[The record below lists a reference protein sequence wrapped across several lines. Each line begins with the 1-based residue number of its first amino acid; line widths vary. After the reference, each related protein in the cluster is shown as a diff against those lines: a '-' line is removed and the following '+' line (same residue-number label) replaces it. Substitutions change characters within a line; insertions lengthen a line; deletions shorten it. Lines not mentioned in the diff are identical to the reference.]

1 MQNIE
6 TALEAQLKTLG
17 DSLEHTMKE
26 WRSED
31 ATNRQRL
38 EDQIRGL
45 EDEIGG
51 VKGQLTEARSMSLP
65 GVVAADESRA
75 RDSFSMARACRAL
88 ARKDFSDAPY
98 EQEVFRATKEKA
110 MTVGTDTAGGY
121 IVPEEA
127 IQTVIEKLKA
137 NVVAYDLGARDMPS
151 TGVPVSIPKLTTSA
165 AGYWVNENSTITA
178 SDLGFEQ
185 INMTPKTVA
194 GRVILSNLLLET
206 SAPTADSIIEQDL
219 ASQLGLAVDL
229 GVLNGSAGGGAGE
242 PTGIMQTVGVNG
254 VTMADLGGGAVGIG
268 SAPTVESIMEFISDL
283 DAANALRG
291 RLGFCMHP
299 LMLNEIRQMR
309 VDYNAA
315 AGTGGIPLTAVNT
328 SEGFATTLYGYPMRT
343 STQMTAPTNGPV
355 STSSMMFGN
364 WDDVMTCRWGGLRLL
379 ASDTSDDAFS
389 KDQTHI
395 RATMRVDV
403 ALRHPESF
411 SVAL

>member
-6 TALEAQLKTLG
+6 SALEAQLKTLG
-17 DSLEHTMKE
+17 DSLERTMGE

-31 ATNRQRL
+31 AANRQKL

-45 EDEIGG
+45 EDEIGN
-51 VKGQLTEARSMSLP
+51 VKSQLGEARSMSLP
-65 GVVAADESRA
+65 GVVAADETQK

-98 EQEVFRATKEKA
+98 EQEVFSAMKEKA
-110 MTVGTDTAGGY
+110 MSQGTDTAGGY

-127 IQTVIEKLKA
+127 ITQVIELLKA
-137 NVVAYDLGARDMPS
+137 NVVAYDLGARDMPC
-151 TGVPVSIPKLTTSA
+151 TGVPCTIPKITSA
-165 AGYWVNENSTITA
+165 ATGYWVSENSTITA

-194 GRVILSNLLLET
+194 GRVVLSNLLLET
-206 SAPTADSIIEQDL
+206 STPTADSIIEQDL
-219 ASQLGLAVDL
+219 AQQLGLAVDL

-242 PTGIMQTVGVNG
+242 PVGIMQTSGVNT
-254 VTMADLGGGAVGIG
+254 VTTSAQIG
-268 SAPTVESIMEFISDL
+268 TPPTVGNMMEFISDL

-291 RLGFCMHP
+291 RLGFCLHP
-299 LMLNEIRQMR
+299 LALSEIRQMT
-309 VDYNAA
+309 VDYS
-315 AGTGGIPLTAVNT
+315 GTSTPLTAVNT
-328 SEGFATTLYGYPMRT
+328 ATGFADTLFGYPFRT
-343 STQMTAPTNGPV
+343 STQMTAPTGANFARSV
-355 STSSMMFGN
+355 LFGN
-364 WDDVMTCRWGGLRLL
+364 WDDVMIARWGGLRLL

-411 SVAL
+411 AYSVD

>member
-17 DSLEHTMKE
+17 DSLERTMGD

-31 ATNRQRL
+31 AANRSKL

-45 EDEIGG
+45 EDEIGT

-65 GVVAADESRA
+65 GVVAADESQA

-165 AGYWVNENSTITA
+165 SGYWVSENSTITA

-242 PTGIMQTVGVNG
+242 PVGILQT
-254 VTMADLGGGAVGIG
+254 AGIG
-268 SAPTVESIMEFISDL
+268 SVTMQDLAGAGAGIGNAPSMASMMEFMSDL

-291 RLGFCMHP
+291 RLGWCVHP
-299 LMLNEIRQMR
+299 LMMSEIRQME
-309 VDYNAA
+309 VDGAGKSVPINA
-315 AGTGGIPLTAVNT
+315 VST
-328 SEGFATTLYGYPMRT
+328 SEGFATTLFGYPVRT
-343 STQMTAPTNGPV
+343 STQLTAPTAAPASAGSV
-355 STSSMMFGN
+355 MFGN
-364 WDDVMTCRWGGLRLL
+364 WDDVMICRWGGMRLL

-411 SVAL
+411 SVAG